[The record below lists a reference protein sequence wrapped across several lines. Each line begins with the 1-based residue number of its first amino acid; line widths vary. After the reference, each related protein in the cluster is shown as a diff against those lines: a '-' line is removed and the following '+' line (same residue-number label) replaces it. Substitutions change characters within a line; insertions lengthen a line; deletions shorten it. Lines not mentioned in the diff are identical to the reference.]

1 MFTRGD
7 KDCGM
12 AFSILGCSNKLHNQ
26 DKVGKIQQE
35 WIRGLCHP
43 NG

>member
-1 MFTRGD
+1 MFIGRG

-12 AFSILGCSNKLHNQ
+12 AFLILGCRSKLHNQ
-26 DKVGKIQQE
+26 NKVGKIQQD

-43 NG
+43 NN